1 MYHKKTHQKQKNIM
15 KTIIEID
22 ESGLCS
28 LDFKKGKKRINWEEL
43 TRIEQ
48 LRVLKALS
56 NFHELFSKFIK
67 SEDAEI

>member
-1 MYHKKTHQKQKNIM
+1 M

-28 LDFKKGKKRINWEEL
+28 LYFKKGKKRINWEEM
-43 TRIEQ
+43 TRVEQ
-48 LRVLKALS
+48 LSLLKALS

-67 SEDAEI
+67 PDENENK

>member
-1 MYHKKTHQKQKNIM
+1 M

-28 LDFKKGKKRINWEEL
+28 LDFKKGKKRINWEEM
-43 TRIEQ
+43 TRVEQ
-48 LRVLKALS
+48 LRLLKALS

-67 SEDAEI
+67 PDENENK